1 MLKVWLLAVAV
12 GVAVPSVA
20 FACMNGVEHKVN
32 YNVIYMT
39 QAEKYMESA
48 QWTRAQKKLAKIRTT
63 DTRLRARADDM
74 LALIRVR
81 LGTEVQP
88 AIEHFKGRSEA
99 QAKNVRYRAWLAE
112 AYVAAGEVAA
122 GREILLDL
130 TGRDLMPDAYAYLAL
145 AKASRGAE
153 RLAAWKTCRTKAR
166 DKDICELPM
175 EVVNAKV
182 SARS

>member
-1 MLKVWLLAVAV
+1 
-12 GVAVPSVA
+12 
-20 FACMNGVEHKVN
+20 
-32 YNVIYMT
+32 
-39 QAEKYMESA
+39 
-48 QWTRAQKKLAKIRTT
+48 
-63 DTRLRARADDM
+63 M

-153 RLAAWKTCRTKAR
+153 RLAAWKTCRTKAV